1 MNRDQWATL
10 ARVFEDEVSDITASE
25 TNGGLGEAVT
35 RATLGFR
42 KATLVDLGCG
52 IGTFVAKFGGGF
64 HRVIAVDFSSD
75 MLSRAQSI
83 CRHLRRVTWLCADI
97 PKAALEFSATA
108 DLTACLNVITSPSAA
123 RRRALWDSVAAVTRP
138 GGTAIVVV
146 PALESAEFV
155 ARQTGQRLRR
165 RRTRPSDSGLLV
177 RAGCVQKFF
186 LESEVVEVMGNVGFE
201 AVRLQK
207 IEYPWADEGVSVR
220 PMRGKQL
227 PWDWLA
233 TGVRKKGS
241 GSGPWKPMALKQE

>member
-1 MNRDQWATL
+1 VNRDQWATL
-10 ARVFEDEVSDITASE
+10 ARVFEDEVSDITSSE

-35 RATLGFR
+35 RATLGLR
-42 KATLVDLGCG
+42 RATLVDLGCG

-75 MLSRAQSI
+75 MLCRAQSI

-97 PKAALEFSATA
+97 PKAALEIPATA

-123 RRRALWDSVAAVTRP
+123 RRSAIWDSVAAVTRP

-165 RRTRPSDSGLLV
+165 RRARPNDTGLLV

-186 LESEVVEVMGNVGFE
+186 LESEVAELMESVGFE
-201 AVRLQK
+201 AVCLQK
-207 IEYPWADEGVSVR
+207 IEYPWAEEGVSIR
-220 PMRGKQL
+220 RMRGKQL

-233 TGVRKKGS
+233 TGVLEGVS
-241 GSGPWKPMALKQE
+241 GSGPGKAIALSEE